1 MENPIVQVASEVAFP
16 SPAVR
21 QADSDE
27 QLIQLWLHGRG
38 EGTRTVYQG
47 DSDAFLAFVAKPLH
61 QITLGDIQAFADEL
75 GQRGL
80 RPATRNRKLSVVKS
94 LFAFGHK
101 IGYLT
106 FDVARPVRAVKEK
119 DRLVERIL
127 DEGQVQRMLALES
140 HPRNHVLLT
149 LLYAAGLRV
158 SELCLLKWSDLQS
171 RDGAGGQI
179 TVFGKGQKTRHI
191 LLPVAVWTKLL
202 TLRGDAP
209 DDAPVFRSRKKG
221 HLGPAQ
227 VWRIV
232 RNAAVRAGI
241 EKEVSCHW
249 LRHAHASH
257 SLDRGAAISLVQAT
271 LGHSSVATTGR
282 YLHARP
288 NDSSA
293 NYLGL

>member
-1 MENPIVQVASEVAFP
+1 MDNAIVQVAQPISC
-16 SPAVR
+16 SQPAVR
-21 QADSDE
+21 QAETDE

-38 EGTRTVYQG
+38 KGTTTVYRS
-47 DSDAFLAFVAKPLH
+47 DIDAFLAFAAKPLH
-61 QITLGDIQAFADEL
+61 QITLGHVQAFADEL
-75 GQRGL
+75 EQRGL

-191 LLPVAVWTKLL
+191 LLPLTVWTKLL
-202 TLRGDAP
+202 SLRAAAP
-209 DDAPVFRSRKKG
+209 DAAPVFRSRKKG
-221 HLGPAQ
+221 HLCPAQ

-232 RNAAVRAGI
+232 RKAAVRAGI

-271 LGHSSVATTGR
+271 LGHSSVASTGR

-293 NYLGL
+293 NYLRL